1 MNTGLDQYMDVFKDA
16 VEDSA
21 AKLTKSFKKILIEVI
36 ILFMVI
42 PRKINFTQMG
52 RYGLHVEQTYRNA
65 FGLKKSKCID
75 WLKLNVSLAKRFLG
89 KQGRW
94 AIAIDPSYISKAGKK
109 TPHIGRFWSG
119 CAQSVKHGLEIMG
132 IGLID
137 IDTKDCM
144 MLRAHQSLN
153 NKELSLRN
161 KTMVDF
167 YISVIKRYRKELLKL
182 STLIVADAYFSTS
195 TFVNGIKKE
204 GFSLISRF
212 RDNAC
217 LFYVYTGPRTG
228 KRDRPKTKDGKIDM
242 KNLDLTRMEKMEMK
256 DIEGTAYTL
265 IAYSKALKCKVRL
278 VIWQIPNGKKKLF
291 FSTDTSGEE
300 VLLYYRTWFQIEFY
314 FKWIKQHLHI
324 KSFYGTSENAIYLQ
338 IWIAICTYL
347 LLAYAKKVMHIDQ
360 SLHTISKNVGL
371 FLTDKTPL
379 NEYLTKLFQ
388 QKRWRIGI
396 S

>member
-1 MNTGLDQYMDVFKDA
+1 MNTGLDQYMDIFKDA

-21 AKLTKSFKKILIEVI
+21 AKLTKSFEKILIEVI

-144 MLRAHQSLN
+144 MLRAHQSLS

-167 YISVIKRYRKELLKL
+167 YISVIKRYRPVQ
-182 STLIVADAYFSTS
+182 SSQ
-195 TFVNGIKKE
+195 
-204 GFSLISRF
+204 
-212 RDNAC
+212 
-217 LFYVYTGPRTG
+217 YV
-228 KRDRPKTKDGKIDM
+228 K
-242 KNLDLTRMEKMEMK
+242 
-256 DIEGTAYTL
+256 
-265 IAYSKALKCKVRL
+265 
-278 VIWQIPNGKKKLF
+278 
-291 FSTDTSGEE
+291 
-300 VLLYYRTWFQIEFY
+300 
-314 FKWIKQHLHI
+314 
-324 KSFYGTSENAIYLQ
+324 
-338 IWIAICTYL
+338 
-347 LLAYAKKVMHIDQ
+347 
-360 SLHTISKNVGL
+360 
-371 FLTDKTPL
+371 
-379 NEYLTKLFQ
+379 
-388 QKRWRIGI
+388 
-396 S
+396 